1 MMDASILARVAYLG
15 IILVALLGWVLVEYR
30 GRLGFAARSALAWG
44 MIFLGAMAG
53 YGLWDD
59 IRGSVL
65 PVQSVTAGGHIE
77 IPRAEDGHYYLTLT
91 IDGTEVEFL
100 ADTGASNVVLSNS
113 DAERLGIDPANL
125 AYMGEAETANG
136 VVQTADV
143 TIRNVKLGPFEDAKI
158 RASVTKGAMEG
169 SLLGMNYLGLYR
181 IEIDQDKM
189 ILSR

>member
-1 MMDASILARVAYLG
+1 MGGDSWARLIYLA

-44 MIFLGAMAG
+44 LIFVGVMAG
-53 YGLWDD
+53 YGLWGD
-59 IRGSVL
+59 IRGTIM
-65 PVQSVTAGGHIE
+65 PVQTVTDTGRIE
-77 IPRAEDGHYYLTLT
+77 VPRAEDGHYYLTLT
-91 IDGTEVEFL
+91 IDGVEVEFL
-100 ADTGASNVVLSNS
+100 ADTGATMVVLSDT
-113 DAERLGIDPANL
+113 DARRVGIDPDGL
-125 AYMGEAETANG
+125 AYLGEADTANG

-143 TIRNVKLGPFEDAKI
+143 SLKEVELGPFRDAKI

-169 SLLGMNYLGLYR
+169 SLLGMNYLGLFR